1 MSTDYRAELQRPDC
15 FDFAMDFLG
24 EPEAT
29 ELLQYIEALEARTA
43 LAQPEPE
50 IEPAAYLH
58 RQGNYTEASEMSLSE
73 DEKARGWTEEP
84 LFRHTLAQ
92 PEPEV
97 PTVMQI
103 LALSDEIEAEELGT
117 IDLVRRALA
126 RWAHPAIEPV
136 PMTERPWKREGW
148 CDAEGRCWFL
158 IKGSSLL
165 KPCWV
170 LGEPGEGILTHSF
183 SLPHYALPL
192 PTPTP

>member
-1 MSTDYRAELQRPDC
+1 LIDC
-15 FDFAMDFLG
+15 VDHDCCD
-24 EPEAT
+24 PV
-29 ELLQYIEALEARTA
+29 ALMECREHLSQTRTA
-43 LAQPEPE
+43 LSQPEPE
-50 IEPAAYLH
+50 GLTTAELDALWLATWSDETQQYDVAAF
-58 RQGNYTEASEMSLSE
+58 
-73 DEKARGWTEEP
+73 ARAVIAADRART
-84 LFRHTLAQ
+84 TLAQ

-103 LALSDEIEAEELGT
+103 LALSDEIGAEELGT

-183 SLPHYALPL
+183 SLPHHALPL